1 MARRSARQTRIV
13 PHLAPQTII
22 TEATRSAWKPFRE
35 LAKRGVPP
43 SLIELFMFK
52 LMVRQWIRKRTDWDE
67 PKSMKR
73 HTLKRFPARI
83 QQMAQDI
90 EALNADPV
98 LGPVDVL
105 LPGNKQTQGVGR
117 NLVEEIRDRTTR
129 ERKQLARRLHELP
142 AVLAEYAIYLSS
154 ISDLVGRIRRHP
166 CFWRIR
172 ILPCRCW
179 SQRMFL
185 FHRNQSNSFPSRKM
199 VKVAHYLF
207 AR

>member
-1 MARRSARQTRIV
+1 
-13 PHLAPQTII
+13 HLATQTII
-22 TEATRSAWKPFRE
+22 TKEKRSAWKPFRE

-105 LPGNKQTQGVGR
+105 LPSAKRTQAVG
-117 NLVEEIRDRTTR
+117 LDLIEAIRDWTTR
-129 ERKQLARRLHELP
+129 TRT
-142 AVLAEYAIYLSS
+142 
-154 ISDLVGRIRRHP
+154 RHP
-166 CFWRIR
+166 R
-172 ILPCRCW
+172 
-179 SQRMFL
+179 S
-185 FHRNQSNSFPSRKM
+185 
-199 VKVAHYLF
+199 
-207 AR
+207 

>member
-22 TEATRSAWKPFRE
+22 TEAKRSAWKPFRE

-52 LMVRQWIRKRTDWDE
+52 LMVRQWTRKRTDWDE

-98 LGPVDVL
+98 LGPLDGAGGVRNISEFHFRSGRSDTPTSLFLAHSDSSLSL
-105 LPGNKQTQGVGR
+105 L
-117 NLVEEIRDRTTR
+117 E
-129 ERKQLARRLHELP
+129 
-142 AVLAEYAIYLSS
+142 
-154 ISDLVGRIRRHP
+154 
-166 CFWRIR
+166 C
-172 ILPCRCW
+172 
-179 SQRMFL
+179 
-185 FHRNQSNSFPSRKM
+185 
-199 VKVAHYLF
+199 
-207 AR
+207 